1 MGQRFDLPP
10 LAQIPGKLLEVR
22 HSIAESRALNKHSK
36 EQLRNYL
43 IQINQI
49 GGAIGD
55 SISALEIYK
64 WFIAKEKSLYM
75 QLNLMKS
82 GTNVYVGYFWSPD
95 EEEYRIKEV
104 L

>member
-10 LAQIPGKLLEVR
+10 LSSIPSKLLEVR

-49 GGAIGD
+49 GGGVED

-64 WFIAKEKSLYM
+64 WFITKEKNLYM
-75 QLNLMKS
+75 QLNLMKA
-82 GTNVYVGYFWSPD
+82 GQ
-95 EEEYRIKEV
+95 
-104 L
+104 